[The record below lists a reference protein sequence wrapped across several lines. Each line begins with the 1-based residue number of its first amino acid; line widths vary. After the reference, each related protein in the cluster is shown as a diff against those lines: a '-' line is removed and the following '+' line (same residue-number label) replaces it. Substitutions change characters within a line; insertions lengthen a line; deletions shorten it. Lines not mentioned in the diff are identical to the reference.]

1 MKLKLNKLILSLFI
15 LLPVFFIYQT
25 DSVKGAATFSDISTS
40 YRAYEQITYLAQGGI
55 VSADDSSN
63 QFYPNKHVTRAEV
76 VTWIGKALNLNGTA
90 ASSKFKDVRSGHPA
104 SGYIQSAV
112 NAGIISGYQD
122 GTFKPDQLV
131 TRGEM
136 ALFISRA
143 FGYGVTSNSLDAM
156 KVIMSNGIAQ
166 GYTNG
171 FFGAYDNIIRGDFA
185 IFLARAIDYKQ
196 RIKSTLPLTGEVKY
210 VTSTELH
217 VRTGPSTKY
226 AQISKLSKDTKVEL
240 AYRVGS
246 WTVVKSGDTIG
257 FVATSYL
264 SDQLAS
270 TSTNPNTG
278 DASNTAPP
286 ANTGGNTDTGSN
298 TDTSTGNDNMS
309 GTVPPAT
316 GNQNTEKS
324 LNGLKLVID
333 PGHGGHDPGA
343 VALGLKESD
352 VVVDTAL
359 HLKKLFEST
368 PIQIIMIR
376 DAERFITGGFMKPE
390 ERAKYANSINANTFV
405 SIHANAQSNN
415 NKTANGT
422 ETWYY
427 PGSADGKKLASY
439 IQERLIDALDT
450 RDRGLKT
457 SKLLTV
463 LNTTKM
469 NSVLVE
475 LGFIDNPADNARL
488 ADPAFRQL
496 AAKAIYN
503 GILDYYKSEGYLVD
517 SYYLH

>member
-1 MKLKLNKLILSLFI
+1 MKLNKLILSLLI

-25 DSVKGAATFSDISTS
+25 DSVKGATTFSDIDPS
-40 YRAYEQITYLAQGGI
+40 YRAYKQITYLAQGGI
-55 VSADDSSN
+55 VSAEKDSSN

-76 VTWIGKALNLNGTA
+76 VTWIGKALNLDGKA
-90 ASSKFKDVRSGHPA
+90 ASSKFKDVRSSHP
-104 SGYIQSAV
+104 SIGYIQSAV
-112 NAGIISGYQD
+112 NAGIISGYTD

-143 FGYGVTSNSLDAM
+143 FDYGATNNSLDAM
-156 KVIMSNGIAQ
+156 KAIMANGIAQ

-171 FFGAYDNIIRGDFA
+171 NFGAYDNIIRGDFA
-185 IFLARAIDYKQ
+185 VFLARAIDYNQ
-196 RIKSTLPLTGEVKY
+196 RIKSALPLTGEVKY

-226 AQISKLSKDTKVEL
+226 ASITKLSKNTKVEM
-240 AYRVGS
+240 AYKVGP
-246 WTVVKSGDTIG
+246 WTVVKSGDTVG
-257 FVATSYL
+257 FVSTSYL
-264 SDQLAS
+264 SDKLAS

-278 DASNTAPP
+278 DESNTVPPNTNTDSNADTNTGNDDTSSTAPP
-286 ANTGGNTDTGSN
+286 ATNNPT
-298 TDTSTGNDNMS
+298 
-309 GTVPPAT
+309 
-316 GNQNTEKS
+316 TEKS
-324 LNGLKLVID
+324 LSGLKLVID
-333 PGHGGHDPGA
+333 PGHGGADPGA

-352 VVVDTAL
+352 VVLDTSL

-376 DAERFITGGFMKPE
+376 ETAEGFMKPA

-405 SIHANAQSNN
+405 SIHANAQVNS

-427 PGSADGKKLASY
+427 PGSTDGKKLASF
-439 IQERLIDALDT
+439 IQDRLVDALDT

-457 SKLLTV
+457 SNQLAV

-469 NSVLVE
+469 TSVLVE
-475 LGFIDNPADNARL
+475 LGFIDNPTDNAML
-488 ADPAFRQL
+488 ADPAYRQL

-503 GILDYYKSEGYLVD
+503 GILDYYKSDGYLVD